1 MGNSIKESAMSNL
14 LWRFAE
20 RCGAQGVSFV
30 VSIILA
36 RLLEPEVYGAIAIV
50 TVFTT
55 ILQVFVDS
63 GMGNALIQKKNA
75 DDLDFSTVFFF
86 NVGCCFILYIIMF
99 FMAPVI
105 SEFYNDS
112 SLTDVIRVLSLVL
125 IISGIKNVQQAYVSR
140 TLQFKRFFFATIGG
154 TLGAAAFGIFLA
166 MHGFGIWA
174 LVVQQLFNSSIDTL
188 ILWLTVK
195 WRPKFQFSFK
205 RLKGL
210 LSYGWKLLLSSLMDT
225 VYNEMWQLVIGK
237 KYTSAD
243 LAYYNRGQ
251 QFPKFIVTNVNSSI
265 DSVLLPI
272 MSAEQDDK
280 AAVVGM
286 TSRAIKTSTYI
297 MAPLMM
303 GLFFTAK
310 SVVIVLLTEKWLPC
324 VLFLRIFCVT
334 YLFYPVHTANLNAI
348 KAVGRSDLFLKMEII
363 KKIFGMII
371 LVVSIQFGV
380 KGMAYGLLFNGFCSL
395 LINAWPNDKLLGY
408 SYLEQFKDVVPNFI
422 LALGMGICI
431 WAIELFHMQPI
442 VTLIIQVIG
451 GAVIYIMFSFA
462 TRNDSVLYLRSTLLK
477 MLKS

>member
-1 MGNSIKESAMSNL
+1 M
-14 LWRFAE
+14 
-20 RCGAQGVSFV
+20 
-30 VSIILA
+30 
-36 RLLEPEVYGAIAIV
+36 
-50 TVFTT
+50 
-55 ILQVFVDS
+55 
-63 GMGNALIQKKNA
+63 
-75 DDLDFSTVFFF
+75 
-86 NVGCCFILYIIMF
+86 
-99 FMAPVI
+99 
-105 SEFYNDS
+105 
-112 SLTDVIRVLSLVL
+112 
-125 IISGIKNVQQAYVSR
+125 
-140 TLQFKRFFFATIGG
+140 
-154 TLGAAAFGIFLA
+154 
-166 MHGFGIWA
+166 
-174 LVVQQLFNSSIDTL
+174 
-188 ILWLTVK
+188 
-195 WRPKFQFSFK
+195 
-205 RLKGL
+205 
-210 LSYGWKLLLSSLMDT
+210 
-225 VYNEMWQLVIGK
+225 
-237 KYTSAD
+237 
-243 LAYYNRGQ
+243 
-251 QFPKFIVTNVNSSI
+251 NSSI